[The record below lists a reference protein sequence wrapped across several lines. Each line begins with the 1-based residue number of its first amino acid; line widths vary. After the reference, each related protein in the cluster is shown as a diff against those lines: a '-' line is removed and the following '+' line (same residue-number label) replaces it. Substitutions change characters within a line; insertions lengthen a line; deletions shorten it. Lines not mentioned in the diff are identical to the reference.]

1 MTRRLP
7 AVIVVV
13 AVGLAALLLFARGR
27 GTVAA
32 PGGPEAH
39 RVDLVAVV
47 ESVSVDTGWSMDG
60 GRTVKVARFSL
71 DDTRILTLSEGTL
84 VAAHGDVPVC
94 TDLATPRACVL
105 LADMLGQAVV
115 RFALVPANTATPAAT
130 LELPGIVDMQ
140 ANGDEGVLA
149 NGWVLRL
156 ATPTKRQCADTPTS
170 NLRDFITRFP
180 GAAARSTV
188 DLVNDE
194 IMRVE
199 CTRQSG

>member
-7 AVIVVV
+7 AVIVAV

-32 PGGPEAH
+32 PGGPESH

-115 RFALVPANTATPAAT
+115 RFALVPANTATPATT

>member
-7 AVIVVV
+7 AVIVAV

-115 RFALVPANTATPAAT
+115 RFALVPANTATPATT

>member
-32 PGGPEAH
+32 PGGPESH

-47 ESVSVDTGWSMDG
+47 ESVSADTGWSMDG

-115 RFALVPANTATPAAT
+115 RFALVPANTATPSAT
-130 LELPGIVDMQ
+130 LELPGMVDMQ

>member
-115 RFALVPANTATPAAT
+115 RFALVPANTATPSAT
-130 LELPGIVDMQ
+130 LELPGMVDMQ

>member
-60 GRTVKVARFSL
+60 GRTVKVARLSL

-115 RFALVPANTATPAAT
+115 RFALVPANTATPATT

>member
-60 GRTVKVARFSL
+60 GRTVKVARLSL

-115 RFALVPANTATPAAT
+115 RFALVPANTATPSAT
-130 LELPGIVDMQ
+130 LELPGMVDMQ

>member
-60 GRTVKVARFSL
+60 GRTVKVARLSL

>member
-1 MTRRLP
+1 MTRRLT
-7 AVIVVV
+7 AVIVAV

-32 PGGPEAH
+32 PGGPGSH

-84 VAAHGDVPVC
+84 VADHGDVPVC
-94 TDLATPRACVL
+94 TDLVTPRACVL

-115 RFALVPANTATPAAT
+115 RFALVPANTATPSAT

-156 ATPTKRQCADTPTS
+156 ATPTKRQCPDVPTA

>member
-1 MTRRLP
+1 MTRRLT
-7 AVIVVV
+7 AVIVAV

-32 PGGPEAH
+32 PGGPGSH

-47 ESVSVDTGWSMDG
+47 ESVSVDTGWSMDD

-71 DDTRILTLSEGTL
+71 DDTRTLTLSEGTL

-115 RFALVPANTATPAAT
+115 RFALVPANTATPSAT

-156 ATPTKRQCADTPTS
+156 ATPTKRQCPDVPTA

>member
-32 PGGPEAH
+32 PGGPGSH

-60 GRTVKVARFSL
+60 GRTTKVARFSL

-115 RFALVPANTATPAAT
+115 RFALVPANTATPSAT

-140 ANGDEGVLA
+140 ANGDEGVLG

-156 ATPTKRQCADTPTS
+156 ATPTKRQCPDVPTA

-199 CTRQSG
+199 CTRQTG

>member
-7 AVIVVV
+7 AVIVAV

-32 PGGPEAH
+32 PGGPESH

-47 ESVSVDTGWSMDG
+47 ESVSVDAGWSMDG

-115 RFALVPANTATPAAT
+115 RFALVPANTATPSAT
-130 LELPGIVDMQ
+130 LELPGMVDMQ

-180 GAAARSTV
+180 GAASRSTV

>member
-7 AVIVVV
+7 AVIVAV

-32 PGGPEAH
+32 PGGPESH

-115 RFALVPANTATPAAT
+115 RFALVPANTATPSAT
-130 LELPGIVDMQ
+130 LELPGMVDMQ

>member
-1 MTRRLP
+1 MTRRLA
-7 AVIVVV
+7 AVIVVA
-13 AVGLAALLLFARGR
+13 AVGLAALILFARGR

-32 PGGPEAH
+32 PGGPESH

-47 ESVSVDTGWSMDG
+47 ESVTTDIGWSMDG
-60 GRTVKVARFSL
+60 GRTVEVARFTL
-71 DDTRILTLSEGTL
+71 DDTRTLTVSEGTL

-105 LADMLGQAVV
+105 LADMLGEAVV
-115 RFALVPANTATPAAT
+115 RFALVPANTATPAST

-156 ATPTKRQCADTPTS
+156 ATPTKRQCPDVPTA

-180 GAAARSTV
+180 GVAARSTV

-194 IMRVE
+194 IVRVE
-199 CTRQSG
+199 CARPNG

>member
-7 AVIVVV
+7 AVIVAV

-32 PGGPEAH
+32 PGGPESH

-115 RFALVPANTATPAAT
+115 RFALVPANTATPSAT
-130 LELPGIVDMQ
+130 LELPGMVDMQ

-194 IMRVE
+194 IVRVE

>member
-47 ESVSVDTGWSMDG
+47 ESVSADTGWSMDG

-115 RFALVPANTATPAAT
+115 RFALVPANTATPSAT
-130 LELPGIVDMQ
+130 LELPGMVDMQ

>member
-1 MTRRLP
+1 MTRRIP
-7 AVIVVV
+7 VVIIVV
-13 AVGLAALLLFARGR
+13 AVGLGAMLLFLRGR

-32 PGGPEAH
+32 PGGPESH

-47 ESVSVDTGWSMDG
+47 ESVTTDIGWSMDG
-60 GRTVKVARFSL
+60 GRTVKAARISL
-71 DDTRILTLSEGTL
+71 DDTRTLTVSEGTL

-94 TDLATPRACVL
+94 TDLSTPRACVL
-105 LADMLGQAVV
+105 LADMLGEAVV

-149 NGWVLRL
+149 NGWVLQL
-156 ATPTKRQCADTPTS
+156 AAPTKRQCPDTPTA

-180 GAAARSTV
+180 GASARSTV
-188 DLVNDE
+188 DLVHDE
-194 IMRVE
+194 IVRVE
-199 CTRQSG
+199 CTRQGG

>member
-7 AVIVVV
+7 AVIVAV

-32 PGGPEAH
+32 PGGPESH

-47 ESVSVDTGWSMDG
+47 ESVSADTGWSMDG

-115 RFALVPANTATPAAT
+115 RFALVPANTATPSAT
-130 LELPGIVDMQ
+130 LELPGMVDMQ

>member
-1 MTRRLP
+1 MTRRIP
-7 AVIVVV
+7 VVIIVV
-13 AVGLAALLLFARGR
+13 AVGLGAMLLFLRGR

-32 PGGPEAH
+32 PGGPESH

-47 ESVSVDTGWSMDG
+47 ESVTTDIGWSMDG
-60 GRTVKVARFSL
+60 GRTAKAARFSL
-71 DDTRILTLSEGTL
+71 DDTRTLTVSEGTL

-94 TDLATPRACVL
+94 TDLSTPRACVL
-105 LADMLGQAVV
+105 LADMLGEAVV

-149 NGWVLRL
+149 NGWVLQL
-156 ATPTKRQCADTPTS
+156 AAPTKRQCPDTPTA

-188 DLVNDE
+188 DLVHDE
-194 IMRVE
+194 IVRVE
-199 CTRQSG
+199 CTRQGG

>member
-7 AVIVVV
+7 AVIVAV

-115 RFALVPANTATPAAT
+115 RFALVPANTATPSAT
-130 LELPGIVDMQ
+130 LELPGMVDMQ

>member
-1 MTRRLP
+1 VTRRLP
-7 AVIVVV
+7 AVIVAV

-32 PGGPEAH
+32 PGGPESH

-71 DDTRILTLSEGTL
+71 DDTRTLTLSEGTL

-156 ATPTKRQCADTPTS
+156 ATPTKRQCPDVPTA

-199 CTRQSG
+199 CASQTG